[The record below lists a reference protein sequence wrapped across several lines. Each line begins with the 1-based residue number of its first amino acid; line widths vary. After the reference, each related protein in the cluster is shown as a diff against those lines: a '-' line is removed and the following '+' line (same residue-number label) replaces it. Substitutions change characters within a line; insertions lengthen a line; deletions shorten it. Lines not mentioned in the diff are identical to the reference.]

1 MFLSVSL
8 DTKIKPKNIMTLK
21 EFFKKLTSKIIWV
34 NLLAMAVF
42 IMLVA
47 FGVWKG
53 LEIYT
58 HHGEEIEVPDV
69 KGVQLGFAERMLSSR
84 GLKAVVVDSSYNK
97 ALVGNSILEQTPQP
111 GKTVKQGREIYLV
124 INTVKTPTIAIPDL
138 ADNSSLREAE
148 ARLKALGF
156 KLAAQEPDEGHPFG
170 HGRLEY
176 VSGLVVAMLIILR
189 GDAQAQMLFLQF
201 FGLFVPAPIL
211 LGGGLSLW
219 LYRRYQRRR
228 PILDN
233 RRIERTVRQ

>member
-8 DTKIKPKNIMTLK
+8 DTKIKRKNIMTLK

-156 KLAAQEPDEGHPFG
+156 KLAPC
-170 HGRLEY
+170 EY
-176 VSGLVVAMLIILR
+176 VDGERDWVYGVKCQGKNVFGGDRIPIDALITLQVGSGDFTDNPEEQSDSIDVPVSEEEAVMEETVE
-189 GDAQAQMLFLQF
+189 
-201 FGLFVPAPIL
+201 GLA
-211 LGGGLSLW
+211 W
-219 LYRRYQRRR
+219 
-228 PILDN
+228 
-233 RRIERTVRQ
+233 